1 MFRYRNVFEDAL
13 HKEANFPDNI
23 AILVN
28 DAKKLLANDNEWRKL
43 LTTIRFTMQNADENA
58 DTIVHES
65 IGNSMLRFLLQ
76 DMYLQR
82 PMFDVLVKEIIQRI
96 KAETEVELLD
106 LAMVIRQM
114 RFVDFRDN
122 SDFIFNEYFSILPQ
136 CNQKAREVLIGGL
149 EDFVELGKHSEAMEK
164 IM

>member
-1 MFRYRNVFEDAL
+1 MQD
-13 HKEANFPDNI
+13 I
-23 AILVN
+23 IITLVN
-28 DAKKLLANDNEWRKL
+28 DVKKLLANDNEWRKL
-43 LTTIRFTMQNADENA
+43 LTTIRFTMQNDNADENA

-76 DMYLQR
+76 DMHLQR
-82 PMFDVLVKEIIQRI
+82 PMFTVFFKEIVQRI

-136 CNQKAREVLIGGL
+136 CNQRAREVLIGGL
-149 EDFVELGKHSEAMEK
+149 DDFVQLGKHSEAMEK